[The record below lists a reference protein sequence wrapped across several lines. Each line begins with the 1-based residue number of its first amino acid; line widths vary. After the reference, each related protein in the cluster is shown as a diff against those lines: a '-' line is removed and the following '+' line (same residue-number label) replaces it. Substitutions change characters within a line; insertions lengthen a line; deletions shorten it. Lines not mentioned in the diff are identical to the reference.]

1 VTAGEPPGAAAG
13 DGAPASDGS
22 DPTGPVDRPTAPL
35 SAPSRR
41 LEPLALV
48 VLVVGIG
55 VVIAALHHPRPGM
68 FVAGAGLALGALLRL
83 VLSPQRAGLLVVRQ
97 RRLDVVVLV
106 GLAVALTVL
115 AAVTPF
121 PAGQG

>member
-1 VTAGEPPGAAAG
+1 VSAGGPPAASGGDRPPGGDTPDGTAGVEP
-13 DGAPASDGS
+13 
-22 DPTGPVDRPTAPL
+22 PTAPL

-41 LEPLALV
+41 LDPLALV
-48 VLVVGIG
+48 VLVVGVG

-106 GLAVALTVL
+106 SLAVALTVL